1 MKITQG
7 GPNARPQVFFKW
19 SRSAWVPPPCMQTR
33 QRFAGLGVL
42 HFWLDALS
50 ARLLSFYL
58 ERYFWRKPGPGPL
71 RAPAAG
77 PGAAP
82 LGKWPRPPLAEGGA
96 AARFRGGAGKMA
108 ATKRV
113 LYVGGLAEEVDE
125 KVLHA
130 AFIPFG
136 DITDIQIPL
145 DYETEKH
152 RGFAFVEFEL
162 AEDAAAAIDNMN
174 ESELFG
180 RTIRVNLAKP
190 MRIKEGSSRP
200 VWSDDEW
207 LKKFSGKTLEENT
220 EEGGAEAPKQE
231 AQEGEPPA
239 KKARANPQ
247 VYMDIKIGNKPAGRL
262 QILLRSDVVPM
273 TVENFRC
280 LCTHEKG
287 FGFKGSSFHRI
298 IPQFMCQAGDFTNH
312 NGTGGK
318 SIYGKKFDDENFI
331 LKHTGPGKASSS
343 WLCSEGLRWPNASAA
358 ARLLSASGVQQAEV
372 QRSLS
377 VHALLIST
385 VVLWRVS
392 KLLSCW
398 ILEEGCRSATTSIRQ
413 VVKSKQAYLRTNSFP
428 TATTEKRLMRST
440 TFLL

>member
-1 MKITQG
+1 MRILKKG
-7 GPNARPQVFFKW
+7 E
-19 SRSAWVPPPCMQTR
+19 RS
-33 QRFAGLGVL
+33 VL
-42 HFWLDALS
+42 
-50 ARLLSFYL
+50 R
-58 ERYFWRKPGPGPL
+58 
-71 RAPAAG
+71 
-77 PGAAP
+77 
-82 LGKWPRPPLAEGGA
+82 
-96 AARFRGGAGKMA
+96 
-108 ATKRV
+108 
-113 LYVGGLAEEVDE
+113 GLAEEVDD

-200 VWSDDEW
+200 VWSDDDW
-207 LKKFSGKTLEENT
+207 LKKFSGKTLEENKE
-220 EEGGAEAPKQE
+220 EEGSEPPKVE
-231 AQEGEPPA
+231 TQEGEPTA
-239 KKARANPQ
+239 KKARSNPQ
-247 VYMDIKIGNKPAGRL
+247 VYMDIKIGNKPAGRI

-273 TVENFRC
+273 TAENFRC

-298 IPQFMCQAGDFTNH
+298 IPQFMCQGGDFTNH

-331 LKHTGPGKASSS
+331 LKHTGPGLLSMANSGPNTNGSQFFLTCDKTD
-343 WLCSEGLRWPNASAA
+343 WLEGKHVVFGEVTEGLDVLRQIEVESSQQVGKLSRFGVIHASGLPST
-358 ARLLSASGVQQAEV
+358 LLSVRGYYLTVFTPEPCAEAHHCTGRPEPHGRAGVG
-372 QRSLS
+372 SL
-377 VHALLIST
+377 AISPHPP
-385 VVLWRVS
+385 L
-392 KLLSCW
+392 
-398 ILEEGCRSATTSIRQ
+398 
-413 VVKSKQAYLRTNSFP
+413 
-428 TATTEKRLMRST
+428 
-440 TFLL
+440 